1 LMGGG
6 TDTDE
11 AFLWQISRAGRG
23 DFVVLRASGDEAYNE
38 WIYNLSIASGAKLN
52 SVRTILTKDK
62 KASEERAVLSL
73 IRSAEA
79 IFFAGGDQSQ
89 YIDYWSGTEVQSI
102 IQAKLS
108 NVTIVGTSA
117 GCAILGNWVYTGE
130 KGSATSDE
138 ALANPFDKYIT
149 IVPAFLNI
157 PYLETIITDTHFVT
171 RDRMGRMVTFLSRIL
186 NDYGSIAVPMSR
198 AVGIDEHTALLLDI
212 TTGDVTAVGV
222 GTAYLCSSDH
232 QPTICKEDTPLT
244 FSDLSCVRLDPK
256 LSDTASFKSWSSSG
270 VNYDSNVVNGVI
282 TNLPYGPV

>member
-1 LMGGG
+1 M
-6 TDTDE
+6 
-11 AFLWQISRAGRG
+11 
-23 DFVVLRASGDEAYNE
+23 LRASGDEAYNE

-62 KASEERAVLSL
+62 KASEESEVLSL

-102 IQAKLS
+102 LQAKLS
-108 NVTIVGTSA
+108 NVTIGGTSA

-157 PYLETIITDTHFVT
+157 PYLETIITDTHF
-171 RDRMGRMVTFLSRIL
+171 GKCYYIL
-186 NDYGSIAVPMSR
+186 VY
-198 AVGIDEHTALLLDI
+198 LL
-212 TTGDVTAVGV
+212 
-222 GTAYLCSSDH
+222 
-232 QPTICKEDTPLT
+232 
-244 FSDLSCVRLDPK
+244 
-256 LSDTASFKSWSSSG
+256 
-270 VNYDSNVVNGVI
+270 
-282 TNLPYGPV
+282 